1 MKLCR
6 RLLALLMVCAMCVSL
21 CSCGVSEA
29 DVVGTWNSEYTYDGV
44 LINKTVMFKED
55 GSYREVVY
63 RDGRYARTEG
73 GTYEINGR
81 KVIATS
87 DRTKASTTYKYRGG
101 TLVNTGHEYVKQ

>member
-6 RLLALLMVCAMCVSL
+6 RLLAFLMVCALCVSL
-21 CSCGVSEA
+21 CSCGASQD

-44 LINKTVMFKED
+44 LVNITITFTED

-73 GTYEINGR
+73 GTYEIDGR

-87 DRTKASTTYKYRGG
+87 DSTKASTTYKYRGDK
-101 TLVNTGHEYVKQ
+101 LVNTGHEYVKQ